1 MIMRMKK
8 LYLIRM
14 WLLFVALFAGSCA
27 YAEASDEDAFS
38 RLEIDLV
45 SLANPLGISL
55 SAKWFNRQVYHH
67 DKSPLWDGLYYQA
80 GLQAN
85 VNPAY
90 SRTGM
95 HLEWLPIAVL
105 KLRLQYDR
113 YYFSGSNGSLLAFAS
128 ADDLFG
134 DDELLAREGDEVSGY
149 GDRALFHFELRAKLN
164 NVIIRNVT
172 DLAYY
177 QFPGAGPYYL
187 EREYEILM
195 ATSDDVVSNQ
205 LFLLFENK
213 NDNSN
218 YFIGPCYDYVH
229 VRKSGLTRER
239 FGVTG
244 YQEFNDAI
252 GKLKKPRWYF
262 QSGIYLNERNRE
274 DEFYLIIGVGG
285 DLNL

>member
-1 MIMRMKK
+1 MIMRMRN

-14 WLLFVALFAGSCA
+14 WLLFILLFAGLCS
-27 YAEASDEDAFS
+27 YAETSDEDSFS
-38 RLEIDLV
+38 RLEIDLI
-45 SLANPLGISL
+45 SLVNPLGISL
-55 SAKWFNRQVYHH
+55 SAKGFNRQVYHH
-67 DKSPLWDGLYYQA
+67 DKLPLWDGLYYQA

-90 SRTGM
+90 SRAGM

-113 YYFSGSNGSLLAFAS
+113 YYFSGSNGSLLTFAS
-128 ADDLFG
+128 ANDLFG

-149 GDRALFHFELRAKLN
+149 GDRALFQFELRAKLN
-164 NVIIRNVT
+164 NVILRNVT

-195 ATSDDVVSNQ
+195 ATRDDIVSNQ
-205 LFLLFENK
+205 LFLLFESK
-213 NDNSN
+213 NDNSS
-218 YFIGPCYDYVH
+218 YFIGPYHDYVH

-244 YQEFNDAI
+244 YQEFDDAI
-252 GKLKKPRWYF
+252 GKLKKPRWF
-262 QSGIYLNERNRE
+262 IQSGIYLNERNRE
-274 DEFYLIIGVGG
+274 DEFYLIVGIGG
-285 DLNL
+285 DFNL